1 MTFSESVCVYIY
13 VKRENIVARENIYSS
28 DISCELTDAL
38 EIIVFMS
45 DFW

>member
-28 DISCELTDAL
+28 DICELTDAL